1 VGRQIYKYNRR
12 PRHQVLMR
20 VLLSYFL
27 FPLVAAV
34 SALPQMK
41 SSVTPGLA
49 GARRSTR
56 HEDLASTQ
64 KCIEFPV
71 TGRHGDLERTNIA
84 SLVYFSET
92 FIFGAALG
100 VFALVKAFAATHLGI
115 PPGDIDNLGFYTQ
128 GLVVVFDEA
137 SKLEAPV
144 VVSVEGPRK
153 SAKLYSTEST
163 PAAAVPASND

>member
-1 VGRQIYKYNRR
+1 
-12 PRHQVLMR
+12 MR

-64 KCIEFPV
+64 KCIEFLV

-84 SLVYFSET
+84 SLVYFPRLSFSGLT
-92 FIFGAALG
+92 ALG